1 MKKRATSRLFTLL
14 LGFCVTIPCTHADS
28 IYVTIGISPG
38 NPTNGIM
45 VFNTSGGT
53 GSVFA
58 AGDTGAIAFNPA
70 GSLYAVRAG
79 DTIYKYDSNGNSSLF
94 ADSSSGL
101 NVPFGLGIDSSGN
114 LYVGNYAYNN
124 IEKFDSSGGTGSV
137 FATGIT
143 APMGLAF
150 DSSGNLYVSDQ
161 AGGNIKKF
169 DSSGGTGT
177 VFATGLT
184 GPCGLAFSDGNLY
197 VANAGNS
204 TILKF
209 NSSGQVSTFTSTNL
223 LAFPFGLAFDSSG
236 NLFVACPDNGNL
248 LKFDPSGK
256 GSVFASGLVAPVW
269 VAIAPVP
276 FQITSIV
283 VTNSGV
289 DGNNDLLITW
299 NTSGTTNN
307 HVQVTTGTANGS
319 YSTNGFA
326 NVASIV
332 ATTATTNYL
341 DVGGATN
348 TTTGARYYRIS
359 SP

>member
-1 MKKRATSRLFTLL
+1 VGCRGRRCSSGCLGQPNRGLRFWGWLGYTIVPAGQGKSLKKRATSRLFTLL

-45 VFNTSGGT
+45 VFNT
-53 GSVFA
+53 
-58 AGDTGAIAFNPA
+58 
-70 GSLYAVRAG
+70 
-79 DTIYKYDSNGNSSLF
+79 
-94 ADSSSGL
+94 
-101 NVPFGLGIDSSGN
+101 
-114 LYVGNYAYNN
+114 
-124 IEKFDSSGGTGSV
+124 SGGTGSV

-223 LAFPFGLAFDSSG
+223 LASPFGLAFDSSG

-319 YSTNGFA
+319 YSTTGFA
-326 NVASIV
+326 NLANIV
-332 ATTATTNYL
+332 VTTATTNYL